1 MAYYDMHTH
10 ILPGID
16 DGAKDLA
23 RSLEMI
29 RCHLKNGITNIALTP
44 HFYTNQESIEDFAE
58 KREAA
63 FRLLKKNL
71 PENVQ
76 VCLGAEVYVTSYLF
90 NNPDLSM
97 LCYGKSKYILTEFP
111 YQMSYDDRF
120 TDMLFK
126 IQNNYGLIP
135 VIPHIERFPNL
146 FNDLQALE
154 ELVRSGVK
162 IQTNVSSFKGFTQ
175 KRKILKRIDRGLIH
189 ILGTDAHSMERGSP
203 DLYLP
208 ACAWI
213 AEKLGKHKVQ
223 EMQDNAAE
231 IFNVS

>member
-1 MAYYDMHTH
+1 MTYYDMHTH

-16 DGAKDLA
+16 DGAKDIE
-23 RSLEMI
+23 RSMELI
-29 RCHLKNGITNIALTP
+29 HCHLENGVTNIALTP
-44 HFYTNQESIEDFAE
+44 HFYTNQESIEDFIK

-63 FRLLKKNL
+63 FMLLKKNL
-71 PENVQ
+71 PESVQ

-90 NNPDLSM
+90 NNRDLSM
-97 LCYGKSKYILTEFP
+97 LCYGNSKYILTEFP

-146 FNDLQALE
+146 FNDLNAME
-154 ELVRSGVK
+154 ELVYSGVK
-162 IQTNVSSFKGFTQ
+162 IQTNASSFKGFTQ

-189 ILGTDAHSMERGSP
+189 ILGTDAHSMERGDP
-203 DLYLP
+203 NLYLN
-208 ACAWI
+208 ACSLI
-213 AEKLGKHKVQ
+213 AEKLGKQKVQ
-223 EMQDNAAE
+223 EMQENALE